1 MNEQINILVVD
12 DIAPNIR
19 LVAGLLGPEG
29 YEISFANS
37 GKKALEQ
44 VLDNDNDFDLI
55 LLDIMMPDMD
65 GIAVC
70 KAIKEHPDKRDIP
83 IIFLTGKTDEVSIM
97 TAFETG
103 GVDYLQKPVNPVEL
117 IARVKTHLELK
128 KARDMISQTN
138 RELKEALELK
148 NQFLGLAAH
157 DLRNPLS
164 AVQGYLRLLEMDAET
179 SLSTEA
185 TQFMGSIQNMT
196 QNMLEMINTF
206 LEKAALELG
215 QVELQFQSIDLIA
228 ALQPVF
234 QLYREQAQHKKQRFQ
249 LHLSAPELW
258 LEADPYRL
266 NQILDNLLSNAV
278 KYTPSEGQIDVFFK
292 TVGEQLEIRV
302 QDSGP
307 GFLDADKPRLFG
319 YFQRLSAQ
327 PTGQESSNGVG
338 LALTKQM
345 VELHQGQIQVESS
358 LGQGATFI
366 VTLPL
371 HPQPV
376 AQTVA

>member
-1 MNEQINILVVD
+1 MNEQINVLVVD

-29 YEISFANS
+29 YDVSFANS

-44 VLDNDNDFDLI
+44 VLANDFDLI

-65 GIAVC
+65 GIEVC
-70 KAIKEHPDKRDIP
+70 KAIKAHPEKRDIP

-128 KARDMISQTN
+128 KARDTISQTN
-138 RELKEALELK
+138 CELTQALEIK

-164 AVQGYLRLLEMDAET
+164 AVQGYLRLLEMDPAT
-179 SLSTEA
+179 SLSAEA
-185 TQFMGSIQNMT
+185 QQFMVSIQHMT

-215 QVELQFQSIDLIA
+215 QVELQLQSIDLIA
-228 ALQPVF
+228 ALQPLF
-234 QLYREQAQHKKQRFQ
+234 QLYKEQAHHKKQRFQ
-249 LHLSAPELW
+249 LHLAAPQIW

-278 KYTPSEGQIDVFFK
+278 KYTPTEGQIDVFFHLR
-292 TVGEQLEIRV
+292 GEQLEIRV

-307 GFLDADKPRLFG
+307 GFAEADKARLFG
-319 YFQRLSAQ
+319 YFQRLTAR
-327 PTGQESSNGVG
+327 PTAQESSNGVG

-345 VELHQGQIQVESS
+345 VELHQGQIRVEST
-358 LGQGATFI
+358 LGNGATFI

-371 HPQPV
+371 HPQRPSLV
-376 AQTVA
+376 KA

>member
-1 MNEQINILVVD
+1 MNEPINVLVVD

-29 YEISFANS
+29 YDVSFANS

-44 VLDNDNDFDLI
+44 VLANDFDLI

-70 KAIKEHPDKRDIP
+70 KAIKEHPEKRDIP

-117 IARVKTHLELK
+117 VARVKTHLELK
-128 KARDMISQTN
+128 KARDTISQTN
-138 RELKEALELK
+138 TELKQALDLK

-164 AVQGYLRLLEMDAET
+164 AVQGYLRLLEMD
-179 SLSTEA
+179 EA
-185 TQFMGSIQNMT
+185 TTLGPEAKQFMDSIQHMT

-215 QVELQFQSIDLIA
+215 HVELHFLPMDLMASLKPLI
-228 ALQPVF
+228 
-234 QLYREQAQHKKQRFQ
+234 QLYREQALQKNQRFH
-249 LHLSAPELW
+249 LHVATPEIW

-266 NQILDNLLSNAV
+266 NQILDNLLSNAI
-278 KYTPSEGQIDVFFK
+278 KYTPADGQIDVFFELK
-292 TVGEQLEIRV
+292 GEELEIRV
-302 QDSGP
+302 KDSGP
-307 GFLDADKPRLFG
+307 GFVEEDKSRIFG
-319 YFQRLSAQ
+319 YFQRLTAR
-327 PTGQESSNGVG
+327 PTAQESSNGVG

-345 VELHQGQIQVESS
+345 VELHQGHIHVESS
-358 LGQGATFI
+358 FGEGATFI

-371 HPQPV
+371 HPQP
-376 AQTVA
+376 QTLNLT

>member
-1 MNEQINILVVD
+1 MNEQINVLVVD

-29 YEISFANS
+29 YDVSFANS

-44 VLDNDNDFDLI
+44 VLANDFDLI

-65 GIAVC
+65 GIEVC
-70 KAIKEHPDKRDIP
+70 KAIKARPDKRDIP
-83 IIFLTGKTDEVSIM
+83 IIFLTGKTDEISIM
-97 TAFETG
+97 NAFEVG

-128 KARDMISQTN
+128 KARDLISQTN
-138 RELKEALELK
+138 TELTQALEIK

-164 AVQGYLRLLEMDAET
+164 AVQGYLRLLEMDQAT
-179 SLSTEA
+179 SLSSEA
-185 TQFMGSIQNMT
+185 QQFMVSIQHMT

-215 QVELQFQSIDLIA
+215 QVELQLQSIDLIA
-228 ALQPVF
+228 ALQPLF
-234 QLYREQAQHKKQRFQ
+234 QLYQEQALQKKQRFQ
-249 LHLSAPELW
+249 LHLVAPEIW

-278 KYTPSEGQIDVFFK
+278 KYTPAEGQIDVFFNLQ
-292 TVGEQLEIRV
+292 GEQLEIRV

-307 GFLDADKPRLFG
+307 GFADADKARLFG
-319 YFQRLSAQ
+319 YFQRLTAR
-327 PTGQESSNGVG
+327 PTAQESSNGVG

-345 VELHQGQIQVESS
+345 VELHQGQIRAESTF
-358 LGQGATFI
+358 GNGATFI

-371 HPQPV
+371 HPQRSSL
-376 AQTVA
+376 AKA